1 MADPDL
7 DGDTQ
12 TVNGD
17 TKNTLATA
25 DENYRFEHF
34 SIKVMLGD
42 MRFSRDALRPGQ
54 PFPDLPVT
62 LSNGDSKNLYELADG
77 KPLLLVTGSITCPM
91 TVSSIDELNQLQ
103 AELADKINVVLV
115 YVREAHPGENFPQ
128 PQSLEQKTQNA
139 HQFQSDYDIHF
150 PCIIDD
156 LNGPLHHLLD
166 VLPNSAHLI
175 SRDGEI
181 LTQALWMGDNSW
193 LDNVRSLVAVDGG
206 LAANG
211 IKQPAAVS
219 QQMVKPFL
227 KGAGYI
233 HDTLKKAGDQAY
245 KELVWGAP
253 PVSLLSRTAAL
264 FTRLPRHQRGLA
276 AMATI
281 IALLAAMLGLAIV
294 VF

>member
-1 MADPDL
+1 MTIIDPHLND
-7 DGDTQ
+7 
-12 TVNGD
+12 D
-17 TKNTLATA
+17 TKKTIGTA
-25 DENYRFEHF
+25 DESYRFEHF

-42 MRFSRDALRPGQ
+42 MRFSRDALGPGQ
-54 PFPDLPVT
+54 PFPDRLVT
-62 LSNGDSKNLYELADG
+62 MSNGASKNLYQLADG

-91 TVSSIDELNQLQ
+91 TVSSIDDLNQLQ

-128 PQSLEQKTQNA
+128 PQNLEQKIKNA
-139 HQFQSDYDIHF
+139 HQFQNDYDIDF
-150 PCIIDD
+150 PCIIDE

-175 SRDGEI
+175 SSDGEI
-181 LTQALWMGDNSW
+181 LTQALWMGDSGW
-193 LDNVRSLVAVDGG
+193 LDSVRRQVTLGSGVAD
-206 LAANG
+206 NG

-219 QQMVKPFL
+219 QQMLMPFL

-276 AMATI
+276 ALASI
-281 IALLAAMLGLAIV
+281 IALFAVMLGLAIL

>member
-1 MADPDL
+1 M
-7 DGDTQ
+7 
-12 TVNGD
+12 
-17 TKNTLATA
+17 ATA

-62 LSNGDSKNLYELADG
+62 LSNGDSKNLYHLAEG

-103 AELADKINVVLV
+103 AELADKLNVVLV

-175 SRDGEI
+175 SSGGEI
-181 LTQALWMGDNSW
+181 LTQALWTGDSRW
-193 LDNVRSLVAVDGG
+193 LDSVRSLVALDSG
-206 LAANG
+206 LADKG
-211 IKQPAAVS
+211 INHPVALS
-219 QQMVKPFL
+219 QQMLKPFL

-233 HDTLKKAGDQAY
+233 HDTLKKAGGQANR
-245 KELVWGAP
+245 ELVWGAP

-276 AMATI
+276 ALVSI
-281 IALLAAMLGLAIV
+281 IALLAMMLGLATL